1 MRESVA
7 MSRPAIPGRLTASDP
22 DLTERQRRV
31 FARLVALHS
40 VDARPVSSDR
50 IGRAPD
56 VRQSGATLRG
66 TLADLEGMGLLER
79 AHAAAGRVPTAAGW
93 EYFIRALIEPAP
105 LPAEIEDAIG
115 ERLAESRH
123 DVERLLQEASRLL
136 ASFSHQLGLA
146 LAASLEGEM
155 LVSLELEPLSERR
168 ALLALGVGDLASRT
182 LVLELDSPLAPAA
195 LAEVGDV
202 LRERLVG
209 GTLGEGRRRLA
220 EDLEIARHSAARIV
234 ARAASASWG
243 QPVATPLLTAG
254 VSHIADQPEFAAR
267 AELVPV
273 LRALESG
280 REFERLMVTGL
291 QGHAGV
297 QVGVGVGNPGHFGS
311 LSLVSYP
318 LPGLVPGAV
327 AVLGPM
333 RMDYA
338 ITIALVD
345 LVGTQVTDLLSA

>member
-1 MRESVA
+1 
-7 MSRPAIPGRLTASDP
+7 MSQPAIPGRLTASDP
-22 DLTERQRRV
+22 DLTDRQRRV
-31 FARLVALHS
+31 FARLVALHR
-40 VDARPVSSDR
+40 VDARPVSSER

-66 TLADLEGMGLLER
+66 TLADLEGLGLLGR

-93 EYFIRALIEPAP
+93 EYFVRALIEPAP
-105 LPAEIEDAIG
+105 LPAEVEDAIA

-123 DVERLLQEASRLL
+123 DVERLLHEASRLL
-136 ASFSHQLGLA
+136 ATFSHQLGLA
-146 LAASLEGEM
+146 LAASLEGET
-155 LVSLELEPLSERR
+155 LVSLELEPLSDRR

-182 LVLELDSPLAPAA
+182 LVLELDTPLEPGA
-195 LAEVGDV
+195 LAEVAHV

-209 GTLGEGRRRLA
+209 GTLAEARRRLA
-220 EDLEIARHSAARIV
+220 EDPEIAQHSAARIV
-234 ARAASASWG
+234 ARAASASWL
-243 QPVATPLLTAG
+243 QPVDTPLLTAG
-254 VSHIADQPEFAAR
+254 VAHIADQPEFADR

-280 REFERLMVTGL
+280 RPFERLMVSGL
-291 QGHAGV
+291 QGYAGV
-297 QVGVGVGNPGHFGS
+297 QVGVGLGDAGHHLAS

-318 LPGLVPGAV
+318 LPGAVSGAV

-338 ITIALVD
+338 TLIALVD
-345 LVGTQVTDLLSA
+345 LVGTRVSDLLSA